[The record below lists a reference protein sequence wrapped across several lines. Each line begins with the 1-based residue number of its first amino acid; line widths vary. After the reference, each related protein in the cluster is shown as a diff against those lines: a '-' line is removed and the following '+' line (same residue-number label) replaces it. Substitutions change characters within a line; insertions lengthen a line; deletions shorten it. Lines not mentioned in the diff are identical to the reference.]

1 MINLENDW
9 LVKIVA
15 TPSIYYGYANKPI
28 AEDNPG
34 WSIRKVTTSGT
45 KTTVTWSNNQKFN
58 FISKV
63 SEYLNTFDDPAVFG
77 ITWSN
82 TGITYSISK
91 STNSFNITNS
101 NLTVSWN
108 DLGGIDQYYVKVTD
122 SNGVIYNYLNEPF
135 INNYITDKYT
145 DMVQSVWATSSYPVS
160 FNFRGQVGITY
171 SVTIKAQNVAGSIE
185 KTFQT
190 RID

>member
-15 TPSIYYGYANKPI
+15 TPSTYYGYAKKPI
-28 AEDNPG
+28 SEDYPG
-34 WSIRKVTTSGT
+34 WSIRKVTTSGA
-45 KTTVTWSNNQKFN
+45 KTTTTWSNNQKFF

-63 SEYLNTFDDPAVFG
+63 SEYINTFNDPATFG

-82 TGITYSISK
+82 TGITYSINK
-91 STNSFNITNS
+91 YTNSFGISNS
-101 NLTVSWN
+101 YLNVSWT
-108 DLGGIDQYYVKVTD
+108 DLGGIDQYYVKVVD
-122 SNGVIYNYLNEPF
+122 SNNVIYNSMNEPF
-135 INNYITDKYT
+135 INNYIVDKYT
-145 DMVQSVWATSSYPVS
+145 NMVQSVFGTSSLPT
-160 FNFRGQVGITY
+160 FNFRCEVGITY
-171 SVTIKAQNVAGSIE
+171 SVTIKAQNAAGSIE